1 MDLDQEKER
10 ELDDLHMQ
18 IKKIEIE
25 KKQLKDKL
33 MQLETAERKI
43 KDRINDMNDDDYVE
57 KKLQLLY
64 DQKHEK
70 K

>member
-1 MDLDQEKER
+1 MDLDREKER